1 MTNRKLSVISGIF
14 IFVATLFLSWY
25 IISGT
30 EEQDGETAETEAA
43 PVLMVNYEPKDIP
56 AIISFTGRVIPF
68 EQFDIYAEVTGIFE
82 NGDHPFKTGT
92 AFNRGDILIQ
102 INNDEQRQQVQAV
115 RYEFSAIISQLLPD
129 ISIDYP
135 SHYDTW
141 SSYLDNMD
149 ASESLGPL
157 PEVTDR
163 QFRMYLNRQNVFSR
177 FYSIRQQE
185 VRLDKFTVRA
195 PFDGVVTDHR
205 INPGALVQSGQMLGQ
220 FTDTENLEIEAS
232 IPAREAR
239 FVSIGDDISVRT
251 TGINSETYS
260 GTVTRKNALIEPG
273 TQSVKIFVD
282 ISDSDLEPGYY
293 LDGEIRGQ
301 VFDNSFKIHKDI
313 LIRDSE
319 LFTVRDGRATLTA
332 VELRASAGDS
342 MIVSGLEPGT
352 TIIDEFRNAA
362 FEDTRVTRREEQ

>member
-1 MTNRKLSVISGIF
+1 MNSRKLSVISGVI

-25 IISGT
+25 IVSGS
-30 EEQDGETAETEAA
+30 EEETTQESDTEAA
-43 PVLMVNYEPKDIP
+43 PVLMVTYQPESIQSS
-56 AIISFTGRVIPF
+56 IRFTGRVIPF
-68 EQFDIYAEVTGIFE
+68 EQFEIYAEVTGIFE
-82 NGDHPFKTGT
+82 HGDRPFKTGT
-92 AFNRGDILIQ
+92 AFNRGDILMQ
-102 INNDEQRQQVQAV
+102 LNNDEQRQQLQAA

-135 SHYDTW
+135 GNYDAW

-149 ASESLGPL
+149 ASESLRPL
-157 PEVTDR
+157 PEVADR

-185 VRLDKFTVRA
+185 VRLDKFTIRA
-195 PFDGVVTDHR
+195 PFDGVVTDHQ

-220 FTDTENLEIEAS
+220 FTGTETLEIEAS
-232 IPAREAR
+232 IPAREAQY
-239 FVSIGDDISVRT
+239 VSTGATITVRT

-260 GTVTRKNALIEPG
+260 GTVTRKNALVEPG

-293 LDGEIRGQ
+293 LEGDIRGQ
-301 VFDNSFKIHKDI
+301 VFADAFKIHKDI
-313 LIRDSE
+313 LIRDNE
-319 LFTVRDGRATLTA
+319 LFTVKDGRATLTT